1 MLFTI
6 GIVILIVGKIAESLD
21 EGVDRWNKIEIV
33 GIAMSWFGI
42 ALMVTSIWILIWKY
56 LP

>member
-6 GIVILIVGKIAESLD
+6 GIIILIVGKIVESLN

-33 GIAMSWFGI
+33 GIAMSWSGVV
-42 ALMVTSIWILIWKY
+42 LMVTSIWILIWKY

>member
-6 GIVILIVGKIAESLD
+6 GIVILIVGKLAESLD
-21 EGVDRWNKIEIV
+21 EGIHRWNKIEIV